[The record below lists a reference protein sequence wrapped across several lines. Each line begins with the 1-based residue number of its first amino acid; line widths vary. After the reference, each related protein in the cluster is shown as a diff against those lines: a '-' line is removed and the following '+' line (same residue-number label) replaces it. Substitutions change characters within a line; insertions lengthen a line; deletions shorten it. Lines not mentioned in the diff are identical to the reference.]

1 MDSVEE
7 LAARYQEAW
16 NSRDLDAIAS
26 LHTVDS
32 VFQLH
37 AVGGQEVV
45 GRDAIRATFAAFV
58 SQFPDLHFAA
68 ERLRVGGSHWVFESK
83 LTAASAEVEID
94 CIDVIEVRDGLIAR
108 KDTYLDTAGV
118 LAKPA
123 EAFVEAFAE
132 AWRAPGD
139 ADRFAD
145 QFEAWFD
152 PHVRFVQH
160 SMPTF
165 TGREEFREKFARPLF
180 ALMPDLHGTVT
191 RWAAVGDDVYIEL
204 RLQGTLGRRRVVL
217 HSCDRITLRDGQVIE
232 RVAHL
237 DPAPLM
243 AAVKRTP
250 RVWPKVVRAKRR
262 AGAGAA

>member
-1 MDSVEE
+1 MHSVEE

-58 SQFPDLHFAA
+58 DQFPDVHFAR
-68 ERLRVGGSHWVFESK
+68 ERLRVGSGHWVFESK

-94 CIDVIEVRDGLIAR
+94 CIDVIEVGDGLVAR

-123 EAFVEAFAE
+123 EAFVEAFAA

-145 QFEAWFD
+145 HFEDWFD
-152 PHVRFVQH
+152 PHVRFVQY

-165 TGREEFREKFARPLF
+165 TGREGFREKFARPLF

-191 RWAAVGDDVYIEL
+191 RWAAFGDDVYIEL

-217 HSCDRITLRDGQVIE
+217 HSCDRITLRDGKVIE

-243 AAVKRTP
+243 TAVKRTP
-250 RVWPKVVRAKRR
+250 RIWPQVVRAQRR
-262 AGAGAA
+262 ARARAT

>member
-7 LAARYQEAW
+7 LAARYEKAW

-26 LHTVDS
+26 LHTADS

-58 SQFPDLHFAA
+58 DQFPDVHFAR
-68 ERLRVGGSHWVFESK
+68 ERLRVGSGHWVCESK

-94 CIDVIEVRDGLIAR
+94 CIDVIEVGDGLVAR

-123 EAFVEAFAE
+123 EAFVEAFAA

-145 QFEAWFD
+145 HFEDWFD
-152 PHVRFVQH
+152 PHVRFVQY

-165 TGREEFREKFARPLF
+165 TGREGFREKFARPLF

-191 RWAAVGDDVYIEL
+191 RWAAFGDDVYIEL

-217 HSCDRITLRDGQVIE
+217 HSCDRITLRDGKVIE

-243 AAVKRTP
+243 TAVKRTP
-250 RVWPKVVRAKRR
+250 RIWPQVVRAQRR
-262 AGAGAA
+262 ARARAT